1 MKYSH
6 GAFNVVIVNQK
17 VLLVKRRDFP
27 LWDLPGGVVESDE
40 LPSEAAIREMYE
52 ETGYEVQIDYEFARY
67 IDKTRNDCQHLF
79 KSHIINGELKR
90 TTTETRDLRWFSLN
104 RLPLLTIPN
113 RKRQIRDALTITG
126 IEEYEISEN
135 MLIWLIRK
143 VLRLK

>member
-104 RLPLLTIPN
+104 QLPLFIIPN
-113 RKRQIRDALTITG
+113 RKRQIQDALTITG

-135 MLIWLIRK
+135 WLIPLIRNLVK
-143 VLRLK
+143 K

>member
-6 GAFNVVIVNQK
+6 GAFNVVICNQK

-104 RLPLLTIPN
+104 RLPLLIIPN

-135 MLIWLIRK
+135 WLIPLIRNIVK
-143 VLRLK
+143 K

>member
-27 LWDLPGGVVESDE
+27 LWDLPGGVVELDE
-40 LPSEAAIREMYE
+40 LPTQAAIREMYE

-90 TTTETRDLRWFSLN
+90 TTLETRDLRWFSLN
-104 RLPLLTIPN
+104 QLPFLIIPN
-113 RKRQIRDALTITG
+113 RKRQIRDALTIKNF
-126 IEEYEISEN
+126 EEYEISEN
-135 MLIWLIRK
+135 WLISLIRNIVK
-143 VLRLK
+143 K

>member
-6 GAFNVVIVNQK
+6 GAFNVVICNQK

-79 KSHIINGELKR
+79 KSHIINAELKR

-104 RLPLLTIPN
+104 RLPLLIIPN

-135 MLIWLIRK
+135 WLIPLIRNLVK
-143 VLRLK
+143 K

>member
-6 GAFNVVIVNQK
+6 GAFNVVICNQK

-79 KSHIINGELKR
+79 KSHIINGEFKR

-104 RLPLLTIPN
+104 RLPLLIIPN

-135 MLIWLIRK
+135 WLIPLIRNLVK
-143 VLRLK
+143 K

>member
-6 GAFNVVIVNQK
+6 GAFNVVICNQK

-90 TTTETRDLRWFSLN
+90 TTLETRDLRWFSLN
-104 RLPLLTIPN
+104 RLPLLIIPN

-135 MLIWLIRK
+135 WLISLIRNLVK
-143 VLRLK
+143 K

>member
-6 GAFNVVIVNQK
+6 GAFNVVICNQK

-40 LPSEAAIREMYE
+40 LPSEAAMREMYE

-104 RLPLLTIPN
+104 RLPLLIIPN

-135 MLIWLIRK
+135 WLIPLIRNLVK
-143 VLRLK
+143 K

>member
-79 KSHIINGELKR
+79 KSHIINGEFKR

-104 RLPLLTIPN
+104 QLPLFIIPN

-135 MLIWLIRK
+135 WLISLIRNIVK
-143 VLRLK
+143 K

>member
-6 GAFNVVIVNQK
+6 GAFNVVICNQK

-40 LPSEAAIREMYE
+40 LPSEASIREMYE

-104 RLPLLTIPN
+104 RLPLLIIPN

-126 IEEYEISEN
+126 IEEYGISEN
-135 MLIWLIRK
+135 WLIPLIRNLVK
-143 VLRLK
+143 K

>member
-90 TTTETRDLRWFSLN
+90 TTLETRDLRWFSLN
-104 RLPLLTIPN
+104 RLPLLIIPN

-135 MLIWLIRK
+135 WLISLIRNLVK
-143 VLRLK
+143 K

>member
-6 GAFNVVIVNQK
+6 GAFNVVICNQK

-52 ETGYEVQIDYEFARY
+52 ETGYEVHIDYEFARY

-104 RLPLLTIPN
+104 RLPLLIIPN

-135 MLIWLIRK
+135 WLIPLIRNLVK
-143 VLRLK
+143 K

>member
-6 GAFNVVIVNQK
+6 GAFNVVICNQK

-40 LPSEAAIREMYE
+40 LPSEAAMREMYE

-104 RLPLLTIPN
+104 RLPLLIIPN
-113 RKRQIRDALTITG
+113 RKRQIRDALITTG

-135 MLIWLIRK
+135 WLIPLIRNLVK
-143 VLRLK
+143 K

>member
-40 LPSEAAIREMYE
+40 LPSEAAMREMYE

-104 RLPLLTIPN
+104 RLPLLIIPN

-135 MLIWLIRK
+135 WLIPLIRNLVK
-143 VLRLK
+143 K

>member
-6 GAFNVVIVNQK
+6 GAFNVVICNQK

-79 KSHIINGELKR
+79 ISHIISGELKR

-104 RLPLLTIPN
+104 RLPLLIIPN

-135 MLIWLIRK
+135 WLIPLIRNLVK
-143 VLRLK
+143 K

>member
-6 GAFNVVIVNQK
+6 GAFNVVICNQK

-40 LPSEAAIREMYE
+40 LPSETAIREMYE

-90 TTTETRDLRWFSLN
+90 TTTETRDLRCFSLN
-104 RLPLLTIPN
+104 RLPLLIIPN

-135 MLIWLIRK
+135 WLIPLIRNLVK
-143 VLRLK
+143 K

>member
-6 GAFNVVIVNQK
+6 GAFNVVICNQK

-27 LWDLPGGVVESDE
+27 LWDLPGGVVELDE
-40 LPSEAAIREMYE
+40 LPTQAAIREMYE

-104 RLPLLTIPN
+104 RLPLLIIPN
-113 RKRQIRDALTITG
+113 RKRQIRDALTIKNF
-126 IEEYEISEN
+126 EEYEISEN
-135 MLIWLIRK
+135 WLISLIRNLVK
-143 VLRLK
+143 K

>member
-6 GAFNVVIVNQK
+6 GAFNVVICNQK

-40 LPSEAAIREMYE
+40 LPSEASIREMYE

-104 RLPLLTIPN
+104 RLPLLIIPN

-135 MLIWLIRK
+135 WLIPLIRNLVK
-143 VLRLK
+143 K

>member
-6 GAFNVVIVNQK
+6 GAFNVVIVNKK

-90 TTTETRDLRWFSLN
+90 TTLETRDLRWFSLN
-104 RLPLLTIPN
+104 RLPLLIIPN

-135 MLIWLIRK
+135 WLIPLIRNLVK
-143 VLRLK
+143 K

>member
-6 GAFNVVIVNQK
+6 GAFNVVICNQK

-27 LWDLPGGVVESDE
+27 LWDLPGGVVELDE
-40 LPSEAAIREMYE
+40 LPTQAAIREMYE

-79 KSHIINGELKR
+79 KSHIINGEFKR

-104 RLPLLTIPN
+104 RLPLLIIPN

-126 IEEYEISEN
+126 IEEYETSEN

>member
-6 GAFNVVIVNQK
+6 GAFNVVICNQK

-27 LWDLPGGVVESDE
+27 LWDLPGGVVELDE

-90 TTTETRDLRWFSLN
+90 TTLETRDLRWFSLN
-104 RLPLLTIPN
+104 RLPLLIIPN

-135 MLIWLIRK
+135 WLIPLIRNLVK
-143 VLRLK
+143 K

>member
-6 GAFNVVIVNQK
+6 GAFNVVICNQK

-40 LPSEAAIREMYE
+40 LPSEVAIREMYE

-104 RLPLLTIPN
+104 RLPLLIIPN

-135 MLIWLIRK
+135 WLIPLIRNLVK
-143 VLRLK
+143 K

>member
-104 RLPLLTIPN
+104 QLPLFIIPN
-113 RKRQIRDALTITG
+113 RKRQIQDALTIKNF
-126 IEEYEISEN
+126 EEHEISEN
-135 MLIWLIRK
+135 WLISLIRNLVK
-143 VLRLK
+143 K

>member
-104 RLPLLTIPN
+104 RLPLLIIPN

-126 IEEYEISEN
+126 IEEYVISEN
-135 MLIWLIRK
+135 WLISLIRNIVK
-143 VLRLK
+143 K

>member
-6 GAFNVVIVNQK
+6 GAFNVVICNQK

-40 LPSEAAIREMYE
+40 LPSEATIREMYE

-104 RLPLLTIPN
+104 RLPLLIIPN

-135 MLIWLIRK
+135 WLIPLIRNLVK
-143 VLRLK
+143 K

>member
-1 MKYSH
+1 M
-6 GAFNVVIVNQK
+6 I
-17 VLLVKRRDFP
+17 
-27 LWDLPGGVVESDE
+27 
-40 LPSEAAIREMYE
+40 AIFLFLYYISYE

-104 RLPLLTIPN
+104 RLPLFIIPN

-126 IEEYEISEN
+126 IEEYVISEN
-135 MLIWLIRK
+135 WLISLIRNIVK
-143 VLRLK
+143 K

>member
-6 GAFNVVIVNQK
+6 GAFNVVICNQK

-40 LPSEAAIREMYE
+40 LPSEASIREMYE

-104 RLPLLTIPN
+104 RLPLLIIPN

-135 MLIWLIRK
+135 WLISLIRNLVK
-143 VLRLK
+143 K

>member
-6 GAFNVVIVNQK
+6 GAFNVVICNQK

-90 TTTETRDLRWFSLN
+90 TTTETRDLRGFSLN
-104 RLPLLTIPN
+104 RLPLLIIPN

-135 MLIWLIRK
+135 WLIPLIRNLVK
-143 VLRLK
+143 K

>member
-6 GAFNVVIVNQK
+6 GAFNVVICNQK

-27 LWDLPGGVVESDE
+27 LWDIPGGVVESDE

-104 RLPLLTIPN
+104 RLPLLIIPN

-135 MLIWLIRK
+135 WLIPLIRNLVK
-143 VLRLK
+143 K

>member
-6 GAFNVVIVNQK
+6 GTFNVVICNQK

-52 ETGYEVQIDYEFARY
+52 ETWYEVQIDYEFVRY

-104 RLPLLTIPN
+104 RLPLLIIPN

-135 MLIWLIRK
+135 WLIPLIRNLVK
-143 VLRLK
+143 K

>member
-6 GAFNVVIVNQK
+6 GAFNVVICNQK

-90 TTTETRDLRWFSLN
+90 TTTETRDLRWFTLN
-104 RLPLLTIPN
+104 RLPLLIIPN
-113 RKRQIRDALTITG
+113 RKRQIQDALTIKNF
-126 IEEYEISEN
+126 EEYEISEN
-135 MLIWLIRK
+135 WLISLIRNIVK
-143 VLRLK
+143 K

>member
-6 GAFNVVIVNQK
+6 GAFNVVIVNK
-17 VLLVKRRDFP
+17 RVLLVKRRDFP
-27 LWDLPGGVVESDE
+27 LWDLPGGVVESGE

-90 TTTETRDLRWFSLN
+90 TTT
-104 RLPLLTIPN
+104 
-113 RKRQIRDALTITG
+113 
-126 IEEYEISEN
+126 
-135 MLIWLIRK
+135 
-143 VLRLK
+143 

>member
-6 GAFNVVIVNQK
+6 GAFNVVICNQK

-27 LWDLPGGVVESDE
+27 LWDLPGGVVELDE

-104 RLPLLTIPN
+104 RLPLLIIPN

-135 MLIWLIRK
+135 WLIPLIRNLVK
-143 VLRLK
+143 K

>member
-40 LPSEAAIREMYE
+40 LPSEASIREMYE

-104 RLPLLTIPN
+104 RLPLLIIPN

-135 MLIWLIRK
+135 WLISLIRNLVK
-143 VLRLK
+143 K

>member
-6 GAFNVVIVNQK
+6 GAFNVVICNQK

-27 LWDLPGGVVESDE
+27 LWDLPGGVVESGE

-67 IDKTRNDCQHLF
+67 VDKTRNDCQHLF

-90 TTTETRDLRWFSLN
+90 TTLETRDLRWFSLN
-104 RLPLLTIPN
+104 RLPLLIIPN

-135 MLIWLIRK
+135 WLIPLIRNLVK
-143 VLRLK
+143 K